1 MSEGD
6 VPNSFTYT
14 VENESNY
21 PPVEPVIGTLT
32 VTPTTLTV
40 TARPQTYTYN
50 GSAQGPEGTYTS
62 GFDTYV
68 TVVGLQGSDQL
79 TSVTLT
85 GQETDAGVYDDE
97 IIPSAAEIGANT
109 DNYVI
114 TYVPADLAILN
125 PNTILITSSDHT
137 WTYDGEEHTEPT
149 YTVTYDG
156 VTGTATPNGDGTYS
170 YTLPTGDVV
179 TITPDPDAHVTNV
192 SEGDVPNSFTYT
204 VENPSSYSGV
214 VPDFGTLAVTPA
226 ELTVTAQPQTYVYNG
241 SAQGPAGTYTSDF
254 DTYVTVVGLMPGD
267 ELTSVTVSGSR
278 TNAGVYPTEILPSD
292 LEIGTATSNY
302 SITYVPASLTITP
315 ILTITATSET
325 KPYDGTAL
333 VGSYTS
339 DGLLAGDE
347 LNVTLNGSQLC
358 VGETANEV
366 VSYSVM
372 RAGVDVTD
380 QYVVATEDGLLTVTP
395 VTTGFACPAAVTLTL
410 NDCDDNMV
418 VTESQLGTPTHALI
432 SAGVATALNNL
443 ALVNPMAEGTHAV
456 KWYFLD
462 GCGNKMDSCTQLVTI
477 QRPECVG
484 VTYHGHPYPAVQI
497 GSQCWLAENLR
508 NEEDADGN
516 PIVNF
521 HPLNDDPA
529 NVDTYGYLYSWY
541 SAVGVEEGNDAV
553 MPTTYL
559 DDCGDSYVRGICPAG
574 WAVPSQEDVNK
585 LRAAI
590 EDNVSVLKGMDP
602 QYWLPGA
609 AGTTPNTG
617 FNALAGGFYNSA
629 TGRYERINLAA
640 YFWESNSTLNVSDV
654 ITVVISYYCDYT
666 IEEISPKSDLRPV
679 RCVRK
684 IAH

>member
-1 MSEGD
+1 M
-6 VPNSFTYT
+6 
-14 VENESNY
+14 
-21 PPVEPVIGTLT
+21 
-32 VTPTTLTV
+32 TP
-40 TARPQTYTYN
+40 
-50 GSAQGPEGTYTS
+50 
-62 GFDTYV
+62 
-68 TVVGLQGSDQL
+68 
-79 TSVTLT
+79 
-85 GQETDAGVYDDE
+85 
-97 IIPSAAEIGANT
+97 
-109 DNYVI
+109 
-114 TYVPADLAILN
+114 
-125 PNTILITSSDHT
+125 
-137 WTYDGEEHTEPT
+137 
-149 YTVTYDG
+149 
-156 VTGTATPNGDGTYS
+156 
-170 YTLPTGDVV
+170 
-179 TITPDPDAHVTNV
+179 
-192 SEGDVPNSFTYT
+192 
-204 VENPSSYSGV
+204 
-214 VPDFGTLAVTPA
+214 
-226 ELTVTAQPQTYVYNG
+226 
-241 SAQGPAGTYTSDF
+241 
-254 DTYVTVVGLMPGD
+254 
-267 ELTSVTVSGSR
+267 VSGSQ
-278 TNAGVYPTEILPSD
+278 TNAGVYPTEIVPSD
-292 LEIGTATSNY
+292 LEIGTATGNY
-302 SITYVPASLTITP
+302 SITYVPAQLTITP

-325 KPYDGTAL
+325 KPYDGYPL

-339 DGLLAGDE
+339 DGLLAGDV

-372 RAGVDVTD
+372 RAGVDVTA
-380 QYVVATEDGLLTVTP
+380 QYIVNTVNGLLTVTP

-432 SAGVATALNNL
+432 SAGFATALNNL

-508 NEEDADGN
+508 NEEDADN
-516 PIVNF
+516 NSIANF

-609 AGTTPNTG
+609 AGTTPNTE

-666 IEEISPKSDLRPV
+666 IEEISPKTDLRPV